1 MWNEVLEFRDENG
14 QTLRIFTHEGAAS
27 CVTRIES
34 VVRGDKNLR
43 AEQVLLVEYHGEN
56 TETGG
61 SDFRMY
67 KVQNRIIPASYYI
80 EVVDRS
86 GIRTVVDKREYEK
99 MGFVWCKLFNEETAC
114 MMQFVNFEDFTATIR
129 FMRRL
134 GKFQIEVGKEWYDVD
149 LGVTAADFDVQV
161 KTIFG

>member
-1 MWNEVLEFRDENG
+1 MWNETLEFRDENG
-14 QTLRIFTHEGAAS
+14 QTLRIFKHEGAAS

-43 AEQVLLVEYHGEN
+43 AEHVLLVEYHGEN

-86 GIRTVVDKREYEK
+86 GIRTTVNKLEYET
-99 MGFVWCKLFNEETAC
+99 MGFDWCKLINEETAC
-114 MMQFVNFEDFTATIR
+114 MMQFVNHDDFTATIR

-134 GKFQIEVGKEWYDVD
+134 GKFQIEVDREVYDVD